1 MNKTDDVESEEDADT
16 PLDSDRDK
24 DARLS
29 IDKKVVCHGNT
40 VVQSVKT
47 SYFHRQ

>member
-1 MNKTDDVESEEDADT
+1 MNKTDDVESKDDAHT

-29 IDKKVVCHGNT
+29 IDKKVVCNGNT
-40 VVQSVKT
+40 VVQSVNT
-47 SYFHRQ
+47 YFRRQ